1 MYCHVLTCHFQI
13 VENGRSRQIE
23 LSYHAKVD
31 ERFKTAEYVECLATA
46 TVNDPR
52 TLLHAQK
59 GGNLKRSRH
68 ILSLLLSSFW
78 PEDSL
83 YRFPPWRASIT
94 RHRGTVTRRSQ
105 RDRNGPDKE
114 AAHLRLRRQQQIHL
128 GTVAPRGLPDGK
140 QVIQQLCL
148 PQNLFPRR
156 TQIHHRPA
164 QIREGGSKAMH
175 HLMLLRKLTRKNYV
189 GQETVISTILIKI
202 RRSGGLFEKGY
213 EIFLGN

>member
-1 MYCHVLTCHFQI
+1 MYYHVLTCHFQM
-13 VENGRSRQIE
+13 VENERSRQIK

-31 ERFKTAEYVECLATA
+31 ERAASLATA
-46 TVNDPR
+46 IDR
-52 TLLHAQK
+52 ERSAHSIHIKLLKNSH
-59 GGNLKRSRH
+59 H
-68 ILSLLLSSFW
+68 ISSLLLSRFW
-78 PEDSL
+78 PEDSPYHFL
-83 YRFPPWRASIT
+83 LWRASIT
-94 RHRGTVTRRSQ
+94 RHRGRVTRRLQ
-105 RDRNGPDKE
+105 RDQNGLDKE

-128 GTVAPRGLPDGK
+128 GTVALRGLSDGK

-148 PQNLFPRR
+148 PQNLCPRR

-175 HLMLLRKLTRKNYV
+175 HLMLLRKLTRKNYA
-189 GQETVISTILIKI
+189 GQETVISMILIKI